1 MKYLENRKSII
12 KESCTDKEINNG
24 ELNLSIDNLNNIN
37 EIILEKIKIKDKNK
51 KKDYNDKIN
60 YRNKNKIKDL
70 FANNS
75 LNELNYD
82 KANKSISINSLNN
95 KNIFDNSS
103 FVDKIIK
110 NNEKNIFLKKRNKKK
125 ILINNK
131 MLNYSDVNSYIK
143 KTIDNKNQS
152 LFSDKAK
159 NKLKKLNSAKI
170 NSINN
175 IINKEDAIKPKFNY
189 IKKIEVNQNKNQNLN
204 KSISKKKEEIYIDL
218 SNNNYKNLVK
228 TNKYSAFLNKSDK
241 SNKVHFSKDKNP
253 FTQVEKRGSLILS
266 SNVNSKK
273 DKKNIQN
280 IQNASVQQEN
290 SKINQQEKIRNLSHR
305 NTKNL
310 TRREKAYY
318 LLSKSPVL
326 RLIERLIFGRST
338 QNIREIQSISDIL
351 NKNKILLKNKIKELE
366 EEINECN
373 KKINSP
379 FNASKTAEIT
389 FNFIL
394 TKDEEEFKRFIIFM
408 ETDEEEKE
416 YYIYI
421 KLIYLL
427 FDENYEGIELEK
439 LDEHFYEIIKNKGFK
454 NIKDYLYHIYIK
466 KNENINFIHNIDKI
480 NELLKEAPNLI
491 GDHYNNKICRFVLFT
506 SFLISEII
514 EYGNDIKNAIELKIK
529 TKGFID
535 IIENKLLLYENN
547 IKENK

>member
-1 MKYLENRKSII
+1 MKSII
-12 KESCTDKEINNG
+12 KESCNDKEINNG
-24 ELNLSIDNLNNIN
+24 EFNLSIDNLNNIN
-37 EIILEKIKIKDKNK
+37 QIILENIKTNGKNK
-51 KKDYNDKIN
+51 KNDYIDKIN

-70 FANNS
+70 FSNNS
-75 LNELNYD
+75 LNEFNYD
-82 KANKSISINSLNN
+82 KINKSISINSLNY
-95 KNIFDNSS
+95 KNTFDNSS

-110 NNEKNIFLKKRNKKK
+110 HNEKNIFLKKRNSYKKK

-131 MLNYSDVNSYIK
+131 MINYSDVHSYIK
-143 KTIDNKNQS
+143 KSIDSKNQS

-159 NKLKKLNSAKI
+159 NKIKKLNSAKI
-170 NSINN
+170 NFSNN
-175 IINKEDAIKPKFNY
+175 IINKEDGIKPKFNY
-189 IKKIEVNQNKNQNLN
+189 IKKIEVRKKNQNLN
-204 KSISKKKEEIYIDL
+204 KSISKKKEEIFIDL
-218 SNNNYKNLVK
+218 SNNNYKNLAN
-228 TNKYSAFLNKSDK
+228 TNKYTAFLTKTDK
-241 SNKVHFSKDKNP
+241 SHKVHFSKDKNP
-253 FTQVEKRGSLILS
+253 FTHVEKRGSLILP

-280 IQNASVQQEN
+280 IQNTSVQQEN
-290 SKINQQEKIRNLSHR
+290 FKINQQEKIRKLSLR

-310 TRREKAYY
+310 TEKEKAFY

-427 FDENYEGIELEK
+427 FDENYEGIELER
-439 LDEHFYEIIKNKGFK
+439 LDENFYEIIKNKGFK

-535 IIENKLLLYENN
+535 IIENKLLLYENKTN
-547 IKENK
+547 ENK